1 MLCISTKEYT
11 EGNRAIYS
19 ISITF
24 FGITIY
30 NGSIPEPLLNYL
42 FKNVL
47 NTIRKPYNFSISS
60 IVLDA
65 SPREE
70 LMIRKSIEK
79 EH

>member
-30 NGSIPEPLLNYL
+30 
-42 FKNVL
+42 
-47 NTIRKPYNFSISS
+47 
-60 IVLDA
+60 
-65 SPREE
+65 
-70 LMIRKSIEK
+70 KSIRETTNNNVVNALTTK
-79 EH
+79 SRTTIKGFKHED

>member
-30 NGSIPEPLLNYL
+30 KSIRETTNNNVVSALITKSRTTIKG
-42 FKNVL
+42 FKNE
-47 NTIRKPYNFSISS
+47 
-60 IVLDA
+60 D
-65 SPREE
+65 
-70 LMIRKSIEK
+70 
-79 EH
+79 

>member
-30 NGSIPEPLLNYL
+30 KSIRETTNNNVVNAFTTKSKTTIKG
-42 FKNVL
+42 FKNE
-47 NTIRKPYNFSISS
+47 
-60 IVLDA
+60 D
-65 SPREE
+65 
-70 LMIRKSIEK
+70 
-79 EH
+79 

>member
-30 NGSIPEPLLNYL
+30 KSIRETTNNNVVSALTTKSRTTIKG
-42 FKNVL
+42 FKNE
-47 NTIRKPYNFSISS
+47 
-60 IVLDA
+60 D
-65 SPREE
+65 
-70 LMIRKSIEK
+70 
-79 EH
+79 

>member
-30 NGSIPEPLLNYL
+30 KSVRETTNNNVVSALTTKSRTTIKG
-42 FKNVL
+42 FKNE
-47 NTIRKPYNFSISS
+47 
-60 IVLDA
+60 D
-65 SPREE
+65 
-70 LMIRKSIEK
+70 
-79 EH
+79 

>member
-30 NGSIPEPLLNYL
+30 KSIRETTNNNVVNALTTKSRITIKG
-42 FKNVL
+42 FKNE
-47 NTIRKPYNFSISS
+47 
-60 IVLDA
+60 D
-65 SPREE
+65 
-70 LMIRKSIEK
+70 
-79 EH
+79 

>member
-30 NGSIPEPLLNYL
+30 KSIREKTNNNVVSALTTKSRTTIKG
-42 FKNVL
+42 FKNE
-47 NTIRKPYNFSISS
+47 
-60 IVLDA
+60 D
-65 SPREE
+65 
-70 LMIRKSIEK
+70 
-79 EH
+79 

>member
-30 NGSIPEPLLNYL
+30 KSIRETTNNNVVNVLTTKSRTTIKG
-42 FKNVL
+42 FKNE
-47 NTIRKPYNFSISS
+47 
-60 IVLDA
+60 D
-65 SPREE
+65 
-70 LMIRKSIEK
+70 
-79 EH
+79 

>member
-30 NGSIPEPLLNYL
+30 KSIRETTNNNVVNALTTKSRTTIKG
-42 FKNVL
+42 FKNE
-47 NTIRKPYNFSISS
+47 
-60 IVLDA
+60 D
-65 SPREE
+65 
-70 LMIRKSIEK
+70 
-79 EH
+79 

>member
-30 NGSIPEPLLNYL
+30 KSIRETTNINVVSALTTKSRTTIIG
-42 FKNVL
+42 FKNE
-47 NTIRKPYNFSISS
+47 
-60 IVLDA
+60 D
-65 SPREE
+65 
-70 LMIRKSIEK
+70 
-79 EH
+79 

>member
-30 NGSIPEPLLNYL
+30 KSIRETTNNNVVSALTTKSRTIIKG
-42 FKNVL
+42 FKNE
-47 NTIRKPYNFSISS
+47 
-60 IVLDA
+60 D
-65 SPREE
+65 
-70 LMIRKSIEK
+70 
-79 EH
+79 

>member
-30 NGSIPEPLLNYL
+30 KSIREITNNNVVSALTTKSRTTIKG
-42 FKNVL
+42 FKNE
-47 NTIRKPYNFSISS
+47 
-60 IVLDA
+60 D
-65 SPREE
+65 
-70 LMIRKSIEK
+70 
-79 EH
+79 

>member
-30 NGSIPEPLLNYL
+30 KSIRETTNINVVSALTTKSRTTIKG
-42 FKNVL
+42 FKNE
-47 NTIRKPYNFSISS
+47 
-60 IVLDA
+60 D
-65 SPREE
+65 
-70 LMIRKSIEK
+70 
-79 EH
+79 

>member
-30 NGSIPEPLLNYL
+30 KSIRETTNNNVVSALTAKSRTTIKG
-42 FKNVL
+42 FKNE
-47 NTIRKPYNFSISS
+47 
-60 IVLDA
+60 D
-65 SPREE
+65 
-70 LMIRKSIEK
+70 
-79 EH
+79 